1 MILYQNRQICE
12 EKVPVMHSFRVE
24 FHCHTVYSK
33 DSLTK
38 PKDLVEKARHLGLDR
53 LIVTDHNSMTGAFAC
68 KDIDP
73 ELVILGEE
81 IMTDRGELLASF
93 MTEEIP
99 HSLTPMETIQ
109 RLREQ
114 GAFISVSH
122 PMDPHRG
129 WKKED
134 LLEIIPHVDAI
145 ETFNS
150 RCMSASYNE
159 AALAFAK
166 EHNLPGTVGS
176 DAHVTRELGRAILE
190 LPAFYSAGE
199 LRAVIWEGR
208 PVVRLSS
215 PAIHVTSRYA
225 VLRKKMFSRQRPPKP
240 RN

>member
-1 MILYQNRQICE
+1 MQTIQ
-12 EKVPVMHSFRVE
+12 VE

-33 DSLTK
+33 DSLVK
-38 PKDLVEKARHLGLDR
+38 PRDLVDKARQIGLDR
-53 LIVTDHNSMTGAFAC
+53 LIVTDHNSMGGAFAC
-68 KDIDP
+68 KEIDP

-81 IMTDRGELLASF
+81 IMTTQGELLASF

-99 HSLTPMETIQ
+99 HDLSPMETLR

-122 PMDPHRG
+122 PMDVHRG

-134 LLEIIPHVDAI
+134 LLKILPHVDAL

-150 RCMSASYNE
+150 RCMSATYNE
-159 AALAFAK
+159 EALAFAR

-190 LPAFYSAGE
+190 LPPFNSADE
-199 LRAVIWEGR
+199 LRAVIRDAR

-215 PAIHVTSRYA
+215 PAIHFTSRYA
-225 VLRKKMFSRQRPPKP
+225 VLKKKLFPRQRPPKS
-240 RN
+240 RK